1 MFKTFMTFL
10 EKTFLVAPLKGRKRI
25 ESFSLAPVALAGGP
39 LADDFEDVSRRDA
52 ARDQQEGSIGEA
64 EKIMMEGRG
73 FESR

>member
-1 MFKTFMTFL
+1 M
-10 EKTFLVAPLKGRKRI
+10 
-25 ESFSLAPVALAGGP
+25 SHFSSAPVALAGGP

-52 ARDQQEGSIGEA
+52 ARDQQKGSIGEA